1 MTFIDNEITSQPDMW
16 RRAAELA
23 RNSATIAAL
32 PNSGERVALVGC
44 GTSLYMSQTCASLR
58 ESLGQGETD
67 AFAASDFPLGRRY
80 DRVIGITRSGTT
92 TEVVQL
98 LAAIEKTQPTTVVT
112 TQRDLPVEH
121 FVTNAIHLDF
131 ADEESVVQTRFATSV
146 LALWRA
152 HLGVDLEPVILDAY
166 RALATE
172 LPEGW
177 LDCRE
182 YTFLGSGWSIG
193 IAHEAA
199 LKVREASQS
208 WTESYSAMEFRH
220 GPISVLDHRSLAF
233 FFGEVPDGLLS
244 QVENTGAATE
254 FSNLDPMAQL
264 IKAQRLAA
272 AIAMHHGLNP
282 DEPRNLTRSIILT
295 EPV

>member
-1 MTFIDNEITSQPDMW
+1 MTYIEKEIASQPDTW
-16 RRAAELA
+16 RRAVELA
-23 RNSATIAAL
+23 ENSATIDAL
-32 PNSGERVALVGC
+32 PISGERVALVGC
-44 GTSLYMSQTCASLR
+44 GTSLYMAQTCAALR
-58 ESLGQGETD
+58 ESLGRGETD
-67 AFAASDFPLGRRY
+67 AFAASDFPRARRY
-80 DRVIGITRSGTT
+80 DRVVAITRSGTT

-98 LAAIEKTQPTTVVT
+98 LEAIGEIQPSTVVT
-112 TQRDLPVEH
+112 TQRELPVEQFATH
-121 FVTNAIHLDF
+121 AIHLDF
-131 ADEESVVQTRFATSV
+131 ADENSVVQTRFATTV

-152 HLGVDLEPVILDAY
+152 HLGVDLEPVILDAQ
-166 RALATE
+166 RALATQ

-220 GPISVLDHRSLAF
+220 GPISVLDYRSLAF
-233 FFGEVPDGLLS
+233 FFGEVPDGLLA
-244 QVENTGAATE
+244 QIEGTGATIAV
-254 FSNLDPMAQL
+254 SNLDPMAQL
-264 IKAQRLAA
+264 VIAQRLAS
-272 AIAMHHGLNP
+272 AIATHRGLNP

-295 EPV
+295 TPA